1 MADPRE
7 DILVRLLAV
16 ATAIPGV
23 NSTARNDPDFGELNR
38 PSMTIFEGDEQAED
52 ADPVRSRPAN
62 SPRRVTMTPQIVI
75 AVGDDAETVGSTING
90 LRAALIK
97 AVLTDAT
104 LQNLTASNRGA
115 GLWYEGSSTELGRGR
130 TMEAEMTVAFSFQY
144 ILYPDA
150 L

>member
-7 DILVRLLAV
+7 AILARLLAV
-16 ATAIPGV
+16 AAAITGV
-23 NSTARNDPDFGELNR
+23 VATARNESEFGELRR
-38 PSMTIFEGDEQAED
+38 PSMTVLEGDEQAD
-52 ADPVRSRPAN
+52 DGDPVRQRPTNA
-62 SPRRVTMTPQIVI
+62 PRRVTMTPQIII
-75 AVGDDAETVGSTING
+75 AVGGPSETVGATING

-97 AVLTDAT
+97 AVLADTT
-104 LQNLTASNRGA
+104 LQNLCASGRGA